1 MNKLPSLT
9 RKNQSD
15 LRAEGLDGEFLVK
28 NKIKNCI
35 SCLSRLES
43 ILSIKADRAVV
54 QEAEAHPS

>member
-28 NKIKNCI
+28 NKIKK
-35 SCLSRLES
+35 LHQLFES
-43 ILSIKADRAVV
+43 S
-54 QEAEAHPS
+54 